1 MGHIYLY
8 TGDGAGKTT
17 NALGLALRSLGHGH
31 DVLVIQ
37 FMKWWENTG
46 ECKFTHRNYMIYQY
60 GREGWHGKD
69 NLTKE
74 DKHLAREG
82 LYRTWRCAPFY
93 SLVILDELNLA
104 VAWGLL
110 EEEAVLEVLDDIVQ
124 YTDVV
129 ITGRHAPKALIDRAD
144 FVNEITTIKA
154 PKEMVSKE
162 GIQY

>member
-1 MGHIYLY
+1 MHHIYNF

-31 DVLVIQ
+31 DVIVIQ
-37 FMKWWENTG
+37 FMKWWPTG
-46 ECKFTHRNYMIYQY
+46 EVKFTHPNYKIYQY

-69 NLTKE
+69 SLNDN
-74 DKHLAREG
+74 DKHLARAG
-82 LYRTWRCAPFY
+82 LYRAWRCAPFY

-110 EEEAVLEVLDDIVQ
+110 KEEAVLEVLDDIVQ

-129 ITGRHAPKALIDRAD
+129 ITGRHAPQALLDAAHFIN
-144 FVNEITTIKA
+144 VITSTKA